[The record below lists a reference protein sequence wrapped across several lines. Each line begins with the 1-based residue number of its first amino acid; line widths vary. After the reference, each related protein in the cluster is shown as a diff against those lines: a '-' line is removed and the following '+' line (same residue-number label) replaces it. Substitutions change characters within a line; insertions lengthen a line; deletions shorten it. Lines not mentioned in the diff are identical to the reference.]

1 MLNRAV
7 IKSLG
12 CHLGGRLGLVMDRLL
27 IQMSFL
33 NFSLVASVCGLF
45 MTALDAR
52 QLAGRAH
59 QLLLCEATLTSSLH
73 RSLLGLLLLL
83 GHRSHLARS
92 VALVTH

>member
-12 CHLGGRLGLVMDRLL
+12 CHLGGGLGLIMDRLL

-45 MTALDAR
+45 MTTLDAG
-52 QLAGRAH
+52 QLAG
-59 QLLLCEATLTSSLH
+59 
-73 RSLLGLLLLL
+73 
-83 GHRSHLARS
+83 
-92 VALVTH
+92 